1 VTFDDLAKRTASWL
15 DGSGDLSALVVSS
28 RVRLARNLPFSRFV
42 HLSSEE
48 ERSRIIEAVVAASG
62 KDLQDQRLS
71 YFDANDLNPS
81 QRALLVERHLISPA
95 LEKGDGPR
103 GVLVNEQ
110 EDLSVMV
117 NEEDH
122 LRIQVMQSGFQV
134 DEAWSVARRS
144 EHLLAED
151 LAFAFSEKW
160 GYLTACPSNTG
171 TGMRASILIHLPGLV
186 LTQEME
192 GVIRGVTQ
200 MGFAVR
206 GLYGEGSDVSGN
218 LFQVSNQV
226 TLGRSEMEILESLD
240 KVTRQLVQCEQ
251 NARDTLL
258 GDIRSKIEDKVWRA
272 FGILSHAR
280 LLSSQEF
287 MNLSSAVRLGIG
299 LELFKGI
306 EVGTLNELMVQT
318 KPFHLQ
324 NQVGRQLDS
333 PERDR
338 VRADMARR
346 RMAELGNP

>member
-1 VTFDDLAKRTASWL
+1 MTFDDLVKRTASWL
-15 DGSGDLSALVVSS
+15 DGSGDLSTLVISS
-28 RVRLARNLPFSRFV
+28 RVRLARNLPFSKFA
-42 HLSSEE
+42 HLASEAE
-48 ERSRIIEAVVAASG
+48 KEQIITCIVAANAKG
-62 KDLQDQRLS
+62 VPLS
-71 YFDANDLNPS
+71 YFDATVLDAS

-95 LEKGDGPR
+95 LEKGTGPR
-103 GVLVNEQ
+103 GILVNEQ

-134 DEAWSVARRS
+134 DEAWTAARC
-144 EHLLAED
+144 AEAD
-151 LAFAFSEKW
+151 LARELSFAFSEKW

-200 MGFAVR
+200 MGFVVR

-218 LFQVSNQV
+218 LFQVSNQI
-226 TLGRSEMEILESLD
+226 TLGRTELEILEALD
-240 KVTRQLVQCEQ
+240 KVTRQLIQCEQ
-251 NARDTLL
+251 NARDTLM
-258 GDIRSKIEDKVWRA
+258 GDIRSQIEDKVWWA

-299 LELFKGI
+299 LELFDSI
-306 EVGTLNELMVQT
+306 EVGTLNELMVRT
-318 KPFHLQ
+318 KPYHLQ

>member
-1 VTFDDLAKRTASWL
+1 VTFEDLAKRTASWL
-15 DGSGDLSALVVSS
+15 NGSGDLSALVVSS
-28 RVRLARNLPFSRFV
+28 RVRLARNLPSARFA
-42 HLSSEE
+42 HLSAAD
-48 ERSRIIEAVVAASG
+48 ERNGIIDAVVAASR
-62 KDLQDQRLS
+62 KDLSDQPLS
-71 YFDANDLNPS
+71 YFDACDLEPS

-110 EDLSVMV
+110 EDLSVMI

-134 DEAWSVARRS
+134 DEAWAIARRS
-144 EHLLAED
+144 ENRLAED
-151 LAFAFSEKW
+151 LSFAFSDKW

-192 GVIRGVTQ
+192 GVVRGVTQ
-200 MGFAVR
+200 MGFVVR

-226 TLGRSEMEILESLD
+226 TLGRSEVEILEALD
-240 KVTRQLVQCEQ
+240 KVVQQLVQCEQ
-251 NARDTLL
+251 NARGTLL
-258 GDIRSKIEDKVWRA
+258 GDIRSQIEDKVWRA

-280 LLSSQEF
+280 LLSSQGF

-299 LELFKGI
+299 LELFDGI
-306 EVGTLNELMVQT
+306 EVGTLNELMVRT

-324 NQVGRQLDS
+324 NQAGRPLDS